1 MLPAPDFNHQ
11 RPGLMP
17 RPFRRILVG
26 WDGSAD
32 SVAAFRMAVAIMGD
46 APGAV
51 TAFAVLPDL
60 PRPEA
65 YRDEPAVPASTRRV
79 LTSFE
84 SVRAAVAAATP
95 AKISLHTTASKHVAR
110 AICDYAVQEGS
121 DLLVMGRHGYGG
133 EWHPKLGH
141 VAEAAAKASKIPV
154 LLVTA
159 R

>member
-65 YRDEPAVPASTRRV
+65 YRDEPTVPASFP
-79 LTSFE
+79 S
-84 SVRAAVAAATP
+84 SWSP
-95 AKISLHTTASKHVAR
+95 P
-110 AICDYAVQEGS
+110 GS
-121 DLLVMGRHGYGG
+121 GRMPSGRPHSAL
-133 EWHPKLGH
+133 KM
-141 VAEAAAKASKIPV
+141 
-154 LLVTA
+154 
-159 R
+159 